1 MVCHSNPK
9 DTSSRLFTRS
19 TAVRAGY
26 SWLSPVTRP
35 IDRRE
40 NPAIGLSLNPKLML
54 DGALLGTF
62 TDAPRDVHRTHL
74 F

>member
-1 MVCHSNPK
+1 MQFESKGHVQPTIHPFYGS
-9 DTSSRLFTRS
+9 
-19 TAVRAGY
+19 A
-26 SWLSPVTRP
+26 SWIFLLPPVTRP

-40 NPAIGLSLNPKLML
+40 NPAIGVSLNPKLML